1 MPEHSGVYF
10 QRPGSGARC
19 STARSARFR
28 QRRFEMGYEER
39 AVPPAYSRL
48 AEEAR
53 RVFLACEE
61 VDPAL
66 ARAQALAHVVGNCP
80 VTLEKDALLVGGED
94 PFFFNP
100 MLDTLH
106 ADRYARTASSDTDV
120 SSEPDEV
127 AEDLRR
133 SAVFMGPCFEGHITP
148 GLEYILGQG
157 IDGLRRRV
165 QEHLDNLSFVDP
177 EDVERQRWYHAAR
190 LACDNVLIY
199 ARRYREEAL
208 RLAARTED
216 AEWARE
222 LRQAAERLS
231 RVPEHPAQTF
241 PEALQAY
248 WLVYVLVTLEMGG
261 CVPGG
266 GLGLG
271 RMDQYLYP
279 YYQRDVAQGRL
290 TRAQALEWLEWI
302 PRCCWT
308 HARIR
313 SAGPT

>member
-1 MPEHSGVYF
+1 VSEDSGVYF

-19 STARSARFR
+19 STARSARLR
-28 QRRFEMGYEER
+28 QRRFEMGYEDR
-39 AVPPAYSRL
+39 DIPLAYSRL
-48 AEEAR
+48 ADEAR
-53 RVFLACEE
+53 RVFLAYEE

-80 VTLEKDALLVGGED
+80 VTLERDALLVDGED
-94 PFFFNP
+94 PFFFNL
-100 MLDTLH
+100 MFDTLQ
-106 ADRYARTASSDTDV
+106 ADRYARTALSDAD
-120 SSEPDEV
+120 PA

-133 SAVFMGPCFEGHITP
+133 GIVFMGPCFEGHIAP
-148 GLEYILGQG
+148 GLEFILGQG

-165 QEHLDNLSFVDP
+165 REKLDNLAFADP
-177 EDVERQRWYHAAR
+177 GDGERPHSDARTQWYQAAL
-190 LACDNVLIY
+190 LACDNVATY

-216 AEWARE
+216 AEWAKE

-231 RVPEHPAQTF
+231 RVPEHPAQAF

-248 WLVYVLVTLEMGG
+248 WLVYGLVTLEMGG

-271 RMDQYLYP
+271 RMGQYLSTWPDGRAGIAEPHRFYAFP
-279 YYQRDVAQGRL
+279 QRL
-290 TRAQALEWLEWI
+290 
-302 PRCCWT
+302 C
-308 HARIR
+308 
-313 SAGPT
+313 AGFAS